1 MMRFQSFE
9 KPKTIGVVIPAF
21 NEAKN
26 LETVLDAVCATSWFS
41 QIIVVDDGS
50 SDETHFIAVQ
60 AAFRDT
66 RVLPIHLPENQGKAA
81 AMLVGVRALQT
92 DLVLF
97 LDADL
102 KGLIESHFLE
112 LCAPLQNNEC
122 EMTIAV
128 FQHGGLLTDA
138 SHRMTPYLTG
148 QRCLHRNIAEQV
160 LTPLAG
166 TRYGVEMGLT
176 IYAREHSWRIQKVIW
191 SGVTHRMKEQ
201 KRNGLPGIKS
211 RWQMY
216 SQILAVAIPVKRERG
231 IRRSLK
237 NTSRISKYLWS

>member
-1 MMRFQSFE
+1 MNLHSLE
-9 KPKTIGVVIPAF
+9 KSKTIGVVISAF
-21 NEAKN
+21 NEGKN
-26 LETVLDAVCATSWFS
+26 LLTVLDAVCATPWFS

-50 SDETHFIAVQ
+50 GDDTHYIAAQ

-66 RVLPIHLPENQGKAA
+66 RVLPIQLPDNQGKAA
-81 AMLVGVRALQT
+81 AMLFGVRALQT
-92 DLVLF
+92 DLVMF

-102 KGLIESHFLE
+102 RGLFESHFLE
-112 LCAPLQNNEC
+112 LCAPIQNDEC

-128 FQHGGLLTDA
+128 FQHGGLLTDV

-148 QRCLHRNIAEQV
+148 QRCLHRNVAEQI

-176 IYAREHSWRIQKVIW
+176 IYAREHNWRIQKVIW
-191 SGVTHRMKEQ
+191 SGVSHRMKEQ
-201 KRNGLPGIKS
+201 KRKALTGIKS

-216 SQILAVAIPVKRERG
+216 GQILAVALPVRKNRN
-231 IRRSLK
+231 IRRSPK
-237 NTSRISKYLWS
+237 VTSQIFKYLQQ